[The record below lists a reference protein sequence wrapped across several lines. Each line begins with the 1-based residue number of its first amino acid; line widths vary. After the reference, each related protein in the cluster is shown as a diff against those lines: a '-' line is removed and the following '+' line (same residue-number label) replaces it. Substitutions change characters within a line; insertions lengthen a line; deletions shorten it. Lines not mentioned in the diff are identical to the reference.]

1 MNSSMKKEIK
11 AVITDIDGTITDE
24 RRRLSLD
31 VVQALRK
38 VEENGIAV
46 MLASGN
52 VLPIAYGLSSFIGT
66 SGPVIAENGGI
77 VWYDDEVKL
86 LATRDRCNEAFELLQ
101 EQLPVKKIFTDR
113 WRLTEVA
120 IETDVELVKIREILE
135 SKELKVETTGFAIHI
150 FEPHVSK
157 FEAAKI
163 ACELIG
169 IETDNVAA
177 FGDSENDVE
186 MISGCGIG
194 IVPSN
199 GMKAVK
205 DVADHVT
212 RNPNGQ
218 GVIEGLKNLGILD

>member
-1 MNSSMKKEIK
+1 MKKEIK